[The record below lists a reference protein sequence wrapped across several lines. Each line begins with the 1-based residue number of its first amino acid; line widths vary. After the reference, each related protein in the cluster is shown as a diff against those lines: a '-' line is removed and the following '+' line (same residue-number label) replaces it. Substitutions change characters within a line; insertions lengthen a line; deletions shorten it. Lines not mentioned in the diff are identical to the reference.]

1 VKVKLLAEFVR
12 GEVLLPEGAGR
23 RVRQRYPVRDV
34 QTVRGGAVG
43 QRYEPP
49 SRSHR
54 DEFPLAVAA
63 DDVVVGQRASG
74 RHVHR
79 RVQRHYLTV
88 FDVEDAL
95 LLLTRFVR
103 GVHAGPLV
111 LSIVVQEQVQV
122 ALLTTQF
129 KIVPEGTALRQEAE
143 SREERPILEEKTTWS
158 FYSPRQRFFIFISS
172 Q

>member
-1 VKVKLLAEFVR
+1 VRVKLLAEFVR

-34 QTVRGGAVG
+34 QTVRGRAVG

-74 RHVHR
+74 RQMHR

-103 GVHAGPLV
+103 GIYAGPLV
-111 LSIVVQEQVQV
+111 LSIVIQEQIQL

-143 SREERPILEEKTTWS
+143 SRDERPILENHQPAQ
-158 FYSPRQRFFIFISS
+158 FYSSTFLILLSNQ
-172 Q
+172 